1 MTPRP
6 EPAGQQFLQM
16 ETITGGLIAA
26 PTATLDRWEYGM
38 EVTLTTQG
46 L

>member
-6 EPAGQQFLQM
+6 EPAGQQFLQL
-16 ETITGGLIAA
+16 EAITGAFIGV
-26 PTATLDRWEYGM
+26 PTATLNRWEYGM
-38 EVTLTTQG
+38 EVALTTQG